1 MCKLCNIEA
10 TRRTSDL
17 YLMYG
22 GIMYGQFPRL
32 LQCKTAYTERSD
44 AKQSGYSNVRAVCSA
59 GRTYSRQESIE
70 MRLLFLRDSCRLSI
84 T

>member
-1 MCKLCNIEA
+1 METI
-10 TRRTSDL
+10 RRTSDL

-44 AKQSGYSNVRAVCSA
+44 AKQPGHLAVRAVCLA
-59 GRTYSRQESIE
+59 ERTYSRQERIRSTP
-70 MRLLFLRDSCRLSI
+70 FVSYRLSI

>member
-1 MCKLCNIEA
+1 MCKLCNIEII
-10 TRRTSDL
+10 RRTSDL

-44 AKQSGYSNVRAVCSA
+44 AKQPGHSNVRAVCLA
-59 GRTYSRQESIE
+59 ERTYSRQESIE
-70 MRLLFLRDSCRLSI
+70 VRPLFLRDSCRLSI